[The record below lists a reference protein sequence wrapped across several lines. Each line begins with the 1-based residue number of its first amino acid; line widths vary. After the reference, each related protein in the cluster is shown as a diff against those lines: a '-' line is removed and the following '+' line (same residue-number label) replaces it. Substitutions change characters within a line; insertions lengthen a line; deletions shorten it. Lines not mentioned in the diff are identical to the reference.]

1 MNFGILGWILR
12 FQINTNGAG
21 TAVSVAQGKLL
32 AALMHLPAPK
42 AQREIFIICFLCR
55 SLARRFPHPQPP
67 CPSQSHRRGRR
78 PRRTPHPPSSKRAGP
93 AMSCF
98 FSSAEPPPRPWL
110 HSRAVRPLTAAV
122 TAASGRASARGR
134 TARECGRGRRLA
146 ALQAALHAYR
156 GQARMLVCEWRAGG
170 ACSASRVRAW
180 RRRARARARG
190 VRRHALLP
198 ERSRAPALPRTCT
211 TGGTAVSSASD
222 ILPRRRL
229 WGGPAL
235 KALILVHFRGCCR
248 GMQPGLSSFLG
259 FSHPAALSCST
270 G

>member
-12 FQINTNGAG
+12 FQINTNGAD

-78 PRRTPHPPSSKRAGP
+78 PRRAPHPPSSKRAGP

-98 FSSAEPPPRPWL
+98 FSSAGPPEPPPRPWL

-134 TARECGRGRRLA
+134 TARECGRTASVGT
-146 ALQAALHAYR
+146 LQAALHAYR

-190 VRRHALLP
+190 VRRTRSCPSAHARLP
-198 ERSRAPALPRTCT
+198 SPAHARQAEQPSPVRPISSRA
-211 TGGTAVSSASD
+211 GASGAG
-222 ILPRRRL
+222 RR
-229 WGGPAL
+229 
-235 KALILVHFRGCCR
+235 
-248 GMQPGLSSFLG
+248 
-259 FSHPAALSCST
+259 
-270 G
+270 